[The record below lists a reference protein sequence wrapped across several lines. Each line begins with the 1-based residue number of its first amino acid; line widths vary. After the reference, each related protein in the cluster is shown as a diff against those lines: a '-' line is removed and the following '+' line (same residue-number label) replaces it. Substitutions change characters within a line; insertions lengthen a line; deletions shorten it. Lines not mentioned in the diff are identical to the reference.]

1 MSEDENKALHLRYA
15 EEVNRGFDAWRDFGD
30 EYFGPGY
37 VFHGSQGDLNRDG
50 FVDNFVSAMF
60 AAFPD
65 TNMTID
71 DTVAEGDRVVSRFTV
86 RGTHRGEF
94 EGIAPTGK
102 QVTLSG
108 IVLSRIE
115 GGRVVEDWEEL
126 NMLGLMQQ
134 IGAIPAPAEA

>member
-1 MSEDENKALHLRYA
+1 
-15 EEVNRGFDAWRDFGD
+15 
-30 EYFGPGY
+30 
-37 VFHGSQGDLNRDG
+37 
-50 FVDNFVSAMF
+50 MF

-65 TNMTID
+65 SNMTID

-94 EGIAPTGK
+94 QGIPPTGK
-102 QVTLSG
+102 QVTITG
-108 IVLSRIE
+108 IAISRIE

>member
-1 MSEDENKALHLRYA
+1 MSVEENKALIRRYA
-15 EEVNRGFDAWRDFGD
+15 EEFNRRNDAFLE

-37 VFHGSQGDLNRDG
+37 VYHGSMGDWDKQAFIEFHNSML
-50 FVDNFVSAMF
+50 

-65 TNMTID
+65 AEMTIRD
-71 DTVAEGDRVVSRFTV
+71 QVAEGDKVVTRLEV

-94 EGIAPTGK
+94 QGIAPTGRD
-102 QVTLSG
+102 TTTTG
-108 IVLSRIE
+108 IIISRFE
-115 GGRVVEDWEEL
+115 QGRVVEEWEEL